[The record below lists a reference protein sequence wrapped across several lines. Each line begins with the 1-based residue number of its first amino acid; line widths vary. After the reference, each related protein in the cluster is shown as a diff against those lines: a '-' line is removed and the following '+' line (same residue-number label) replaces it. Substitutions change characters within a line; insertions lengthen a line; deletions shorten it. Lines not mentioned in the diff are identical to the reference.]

1 MEVSHTILSNM
12 HIQSTYV
19 FFLMNKFLHV
29 YFTLEK
35 IPIWFEETDKSVKLI
50 VFVFE
55 NSIRHTCT
63 YSTSLHTC
71 KLIFFY

>member
-1 MEVSHTILSNM
+1 
-12 HIQSTYV
+12 
-19 FFLMNKFLHV
+19 MNKFLHV

-71 KLIFFY
+71 KLIFLLIK

>member
-1 MEVSHTILSNM
+1 MF
-12 HIQSTYV
+12 

-50 VFVFE
+50 LFLKILLGIPVPIVQVYTHA
-55 NSIRHTCT
+55 S
-63 YSTSLHTC
+63 
-71 KLIFFY
+71 